1 MWPDLSDAPVSTST
15 CPCAL
20 SASMP
25 TCTNP
30 ACAPCASNSRL
41 IQTKMD
47 MHVPGNATDCLPGV
61 IGPKKGPW
69 WETISVHWNNTQ
81 ENYSL
86 NLTTGLRASSQSHC
100 SQNVRVAIKCLR
112 TCPDRSWITMRS
124 RTQSQWLSLKQ
135 WGRGGSLHVTPPF
148 VFDIQSEPTTLLAEC
163 KGQCFCQC
171 ATASSGI
178 KWYLILF
185 SEIGM
190 HYFIYLPRHYCVI
203 QIVSYM

>member
-1 MWPDLSDAPVSTST
+1 MNDSCQLAALLQARPVWCPVSTST
-15 CPCAL
+15 RPCAL
-20 SASMP
+20 SAMKP

-41 IQTKMD
+41 IQTKVY
-47 MHVPGNATDCLPGV
+47 MHACARKRHSLPAWRYWA
-61 IGPKKGPW
+61 KKWRW

-112 TCPDRSWITMRS
+112 TCPDRSWIAMRS

-135 WGRGGSLHVTPPF
+135 WGRKSACDFTICLWYTKIT
-148 VFDIQSEPTTLLAEC
+148 DN
-163 KGQCFCQC
+163 
-171 ATASSGI
+171 TAG
-178 KWYLILF
+178 W
-185 SEIGM
+185 
-190 HYFIYLPRHYCVI
+190 V
-203 QIVSYM
+203 